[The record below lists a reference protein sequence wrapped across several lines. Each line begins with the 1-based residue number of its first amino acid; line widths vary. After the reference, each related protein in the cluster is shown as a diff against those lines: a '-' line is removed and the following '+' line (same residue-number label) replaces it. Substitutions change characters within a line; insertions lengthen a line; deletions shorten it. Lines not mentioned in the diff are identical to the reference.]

1 MWMENSLIIWLC
13 ILIYSYYR
21 GHQRSKMLYNKWS
34 RSMWDLLCT
43 RNIDF
48 LKIHVVSDALEVVI
62 MFKGAEDS
70 SIRNF
75 VADINGVSNSFIFVK
90 FNYASKQ
97 FDTTAHNLAK
107 FSFDH
112 NKSFDWASWLLSYL
126 SCWLGS

>member
-1 MWMENSLIIWLC
+1 M
-13 ILIYSYYR
+13 
-21 GHQRSKMLYNKWS
+21 
-34 RSMWDLLCT
+34 
-43 RNIDF
+43 
-48 LKIHVVSDALEVVI
+48 SDALEVVI

-75 VADINGVSNSFIFVK
+75 VADIKGVSNSFIFVK
-90 FNYASKQ
+90 FNYVSKQ